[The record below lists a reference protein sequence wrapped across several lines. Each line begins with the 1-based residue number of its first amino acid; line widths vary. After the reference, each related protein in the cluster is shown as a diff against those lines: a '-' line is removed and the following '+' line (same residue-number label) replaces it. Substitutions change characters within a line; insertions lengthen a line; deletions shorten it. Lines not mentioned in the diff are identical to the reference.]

1 MPIYEYQREDGTV
14 FEITQSIKDDALEVC
29 PETGQKVKKLISK
42 NSFKLNGSGW
52 YQTDYASGSSTSG
65 SSGSDSSSNSD
76 SSSSSSEKDS
86 SSDSS
91 SSESSSSDSKKP
103 ASCGTKCGCH

>member
-14 FEITQSIKDDALEVC
+14 FEINQSIKDDPLEVC

-52 YQTDYASGSSTSG
+52 YQTDYASGASPT
-65 SSGSDSSSNSD
+65 
-76 SSSSSSEKDS
+76 SSSSTDSSS

-91 SSESSSSDSKKP
+91 SDSTSSDS
-103 ASCGTKCGCH
+103 SDR